1 MNHRLLF
8 GMMALLPAFL
18 GCQSLQTAPS
28 NPAETAPAPASI
40 TPQLKEAAVEIIR
53 KGLQDQN
60 GYIRNACIEVVVTT
74 HQEEMMTLVTGL
86 LRDPLVPVRF
96 SAALAVGDMP
106 YRPGRAAVETL
117 LADPNPNIQLAA
129 AYSLVKLGNPQH
141 QEIVLRGAQS
151 PDPTVRSNAAMLIG
165 KLGNPANRGVLHQLL
180 QDLESSD
187 KARLAAVESLAM
199 LKDPTAYK
207 NRLWPLLISKHPD
220 DRIIGIR
227 GMAELGTGE
236 SRDAILTMLS
246 DDMVE
251 VRLCAAEELARIG
264 EKSGQDEVLRYLSRA
279 PAAGTEVDIADTFAT
294 LAIGR
299 IGSADLVSYLPRRLQ
314 SPYPLQQ
321 IYAAQAVLM
330 VSASKPVV
338 GPGGARR

>member
-8 GMMALLPAFL
+8 GMIAWLPACL
-18 GCQSLQTAPS
+18 GCQVLQTAPPK
-28 NPAETAPAPASI
+28 PAETAPVQATI
-40 TPQLKEAAVEIIR
+40 TPQLKEAAGEIIR

-96 SAALAVGDMP
+96 SAALAVGDLP

-117 LADPNPNIQLAA
+117 LADPNPNVQLAA

-141 QEIVLRGAQS
+141 QETVLRGAKS

-165 KLGNPANRGVLHQLL
+165 KLGNPANRPVLHQLL

-187 KARLAAVESLAM
+187 KARLVAVESLAM

-227 GMAELGTGE
+227 GMAEMGTPE
-236 SRDAILTMLS
+236 ARDAILTMLG
-246 DDMVE
+246 DEMIE
-251 VRLCAAEELARIG
+251 VRLCAAEQLARIG
-264 EKSGQDEVLRYLSRA
+264 DKSGHDEVLNYLSRTPA
-279 PAAGTEVDIADTFAT
+279 PGTEVDIADTFAT

-299 IGSADLVSYLPRRLQ
+299 IGSATLAAYLPKRLQ
-314 SPYPLQQ
+314 GPYPLQQ

-330 VSASKPVV
+330 LSGGKPADAP
-338 GPGGARR
+338 GPAKR

>member
-8 GMMALLPAFL
+8 VMIVSLTTFL
-18 GCQSLQTAPS
+18 GCQNSETTPP
-28 NPAETAPAPASI
+28 NPAGSAPIKAAI

-53 KGLQDQN
+53 KGLQDKN

-74 HQEEMMTLVTGL
+74 RQEEMMTLVSGM
-86 LRDPLVPVRF
+86 LRDPLIPVRF
-96 SAALAVGDMP
+96 SATLAVGDLP
-106 YRPGRAAVETL
+106 YRPGRVAVETL

-141 QEIVLRGAQS
+141 QEIVLRGTQS

-165 KLGNPANRGVLHQLL
+165 KLGNPANRSVLYQLL
-180 QDLESSD
+180 QDLDSPD

-227 GMAELGTGE
+227 GMAEMGTNE

-251 VRLCAAEELARIG
+251 VRLCAAEQLARMG
-264 EKSGQDEVLRYLSRA
+264 DKSGQDEVLEYLSHT

-299 IGSADLVSYLPRRLQ
+299 IGSPDLVSYLPKRLQ

-330 VSASKPVV
+330 LSAGGPAV
-338 GPGGARR
+338 GPGGVMR

>member
-8 GMMALLPAFL
+8 GMIALLSIGL
-18 GCQSLQTAPS
+18 GCQDSQTATPK
-28 NPAETAPAPASI
+28 PAEAAPLPASI
-40 TPQLKEAAVEIIR
+40 TPQLKEAATELIR
-53 KGLQDQN
+53 NGLQDQN

-74 HQEEMMTLVTGL
+74 HQEQMMSLVTGL
-86 LRDPLVPVRF
+86 LRDSLVPVRF

-117 LADPNPNIQLAA
+117 LADPNPNVQLAA

-141 QEIVLRGAQS
+141 REIVLRGAQS

-165 KLGNPANRGVLHQLL
+165 KLGDPANRSVLHQLL

-207 NRLWPLLISKHPD
+207 IRLWPLLISKHPD

-227 GMAELGTGE
+227 GMAEMGTDGGKGCDPD
-236 SRDAILTMLS
+236 DAGRRHDRGSVVCGRATGPDRRQIRAGGGS
-246 DDMVE
+246 
-251 VRLCAAEELARIG
+251 
-264 EKSGQDEVLRYLSRA
+264 RYLSRA
-279 PAAGTEVDIADTFAT
+279 PAAETEVNIADTFAT

-299 IGSADLVSYLPRRLQ
+299 IGSAELVSYLPKRLQ
-314 SPYPLQQ
+314 SPPPLQQ
-321 IYAAQAVLM
+321 IYAAQAILM
-330 VSASKPVV
+330 LSDRKPSS
-338 GPGGARR
+338 GPGAATR

>member
-1 MNHRLLF
+1 MNHRILL
-8 GMMALLPAFL
+8 GMIALLPAIL
-18 GCQSLQTAPS
+18 GCQDLQATTPK
-28 NPAETAPAPASI
+28 PAETAPAGASI
-40 TPQLKEAAVEIIR
+40 PPQLKEAAVEIIR
-53 KGLQDQN
+53 KGLLNQN
-60 GYIRNACIEVVVTT
+60 GYIRNASIEVAVTT
-74 HQEEMMTLVTGL
+74 RQEEMMTLVTGL

-117 LADPNPNIQLAA
+117 LADSNPNIQLAA

-141 QEIVLRGAQS
+141 QDIVLRGAQS
-151 PDPTVRSNAAMLIG
+151 QDPTVRANAAMLIG

-227 GMAELGTGE
+227 GMAEMGTSE
-236 SRDAILTMLS
+236 CRDAILTMLG

-251 VRLCAAEELARIG
+251 VRLCAAEQLARIG
-264 EKSGQDEVLRYLSRA
+264 DKTGQDEVLKYLSHA
-279 PAAGTEVDIADTFAT
+279 PATGTEVDIADTFAT

-299 IGSADLVSYLPRRLQ
+299 IGSADLMSYLPKRLQ
-314 SPYPLQQ
+314 SPHPLQQ

-330 VSASKPVV
+330 LSAGKPAAK
-338 GPGGARR
+338 PGAALR